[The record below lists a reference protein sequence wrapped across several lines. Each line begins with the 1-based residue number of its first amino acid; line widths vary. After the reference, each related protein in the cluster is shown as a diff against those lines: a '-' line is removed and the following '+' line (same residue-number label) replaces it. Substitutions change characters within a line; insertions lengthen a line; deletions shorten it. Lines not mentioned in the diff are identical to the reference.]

1 MKYLLFSL
9 LTFFAGSIS
18 NFALAPWDYIFV
30 LLFSFPLFFFVLQD
44 IYNEKK
50 IKNKTLS
57 FILFGN
63 IFLFGYFLFGLLW
76 ISSAF
81 DYREGFAEL
90 KFISIFGLPFLLCLI
105 TTPGWILTAFLW
117 GKGLHGCFALS
128 AGIITGEF
136 LRSYL
141 FSGFPWN
148 LFGHSIGFN
157 DFSMQVGSIFGF
169 HLSGFFVI
177 LFSLAPILFL
187 KIKLVPMQIKLQ
199 RIRISENQKLI
210 LFALK
215 NH

>member
-50 IKNKTLS
+50 IKNKTLY

-90 KFISIFGLPFLLCLI
+90 KFISIFRLSFSNIFCTLFQLQQLLQTKWRIC
-105 TTPGWILTAFLW
+105 TNY
-117 GKGLHGCFALS
+117 LHL
-128 AGIITGEF
+128 
-136 LRSYL
+136 L
-141 FSGFPWN
+141 
-148 LFGHSIGFN
+148 
-157 DFSMQVGSIFGF
+157 
-169 HLSGFFVI
+169 
-177 LFSLAPILFL
+177 
-187 KIKLVPMQIKLQ
+187 
-199 RIRISENQKLI
+199 NQETQTQDEV
-210 LFALK
+210 
-215 NH
+215 